1 MVKRVVTEVVNHVS
15 DLEGSPEEDREH
27 MIVEFHHLAN
37 REVPKRENDTIKRR
51 RQHKSI
57 ST

>member
-1 MVKRVVTEVVNHVS
+1 MVKCVVAEIVNHIS
-15 DLEGSPEEDREH
+15 DLEGSPEEDREDR
-27 MIVEFHHLAN
+27 IVEFHHLAN